1 MQTSHKIKLKMAE
14 GCQLPAV
21 WWSAIKKF
29 NFEICILEPE
39 DVSLEN
45 CAIHI
50 YKPRCKGQTIT
61 CTLIISLLSS
71 SKLSLQKSKIFDTRN
86 GRWHDYAWLDLMVI
100 TFGRNCTIIV
110 LQICFFRGHD
120 VDMMNEAY
128 KIRSKIICVKKN
140 LVIHK
145 IMLYPCSI

>member
-50 YKPRCKGQTIT
+50 YKPCCKGQTIT
-61 CTLIISLLSS
+61 CTYANTCITPNIITLHQQKVTLTNQAMPVWLLAFPKSLVAPP
-71 SKLSLQKSKIFDTRN
+71 N
-86 GRWHDYAWLDLMVI
+86 
-100 TFGRNCTIIV
+100 
-110 LQICFFRGHD
+110 
-120 VDMMNEAY
+120 
-128 KIRSKIICVKKN
+128 
-140 LVIHK
+140 
-145 IMLYPCSI
+145 